1 MNNTMIDHCI
11 DIAVNAHKGQT
22 DLHKEALNE
31 FKKTWLRIIRGRFWR
46 PPYCV
51 SII

>member
-1 MNNTMIDHCI
+1 MNNKMIDHCI

-31 FKKTWLRIIRGRFWR
+31 FKKHG
-46 PPYCV
+46 YE
-51 SII
+51 